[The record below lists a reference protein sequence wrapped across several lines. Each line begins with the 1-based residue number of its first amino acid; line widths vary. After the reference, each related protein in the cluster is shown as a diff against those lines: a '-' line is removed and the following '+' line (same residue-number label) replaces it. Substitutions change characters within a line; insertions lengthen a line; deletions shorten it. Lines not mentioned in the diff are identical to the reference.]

1 MRKQLELLWE
11 LQKIDLAL
19 KNIKEDRDRYPKE
32 MKRLDEKGRIE
43 KERIQKE
50 KREDRVA
57 GEGTAAERGSSQL
70 GARQDQ
76 TDGEQD
82 V

>member
-1 MRKQLELLWE
+1 MHPSGALFLFQLKRQEDPLRKQLELLWE

-19 KNIKEDRDRYPKE
+19 KNIREDRDRYPKE

-50 KREDRVA
+50 KEL
-57 GEGTAAERGSSQL
+57 S
-70 GARQDQ
+70 
-76 TDGEQD
+76 
-82 V
+82 